1 MIYHKHERENN
12 MKIKS
17 SKKYTACVLAV
28 SLLTFGTAMTS
39 GAELNIS
46 SADMINLQ
54 NALVNLEEINSDQDI
69 NNDGYVNIFDLCMMK
84 NQLHKESQNIKDM
97 IIPINDT
104 YVKFTGRHILKD
116 NTEWLL
122 QSGSA
127 TEFTV
132 TGTKASVTISGDR
145 HADYDEDY
153 RPRYAVFVDDMLILD
168 KTIDSKEEIVTLLD
182 GDKSRTASIR
192 IMLLSEAANGPV
204 GVSSINVSS
213 GVSTPVK
220 PSPKKD
226 LLIEFIGDSITCA
239 YGVEGKSSSE
249 SFKTTT
255 ENFSKSYAYLA
266 ARQLNADYSVVSY
279 SGHGIVSGYSS
290 GDKNSDQLV
299 PDFYT
304 LSSKVSDYD
313 DEWDFSQNETDAVF
327 INLGTND
334 INYVTS
340 DYDTRSEEFTEAY
353 TAFLKTIRKK
363 NPKAAIICTMGVMG
377 GGDEIYPLI
386 EKAVENFKAET
397 GDTNIIYFESAV
409 HNITA
414 DGVGSDWHPSET
426 TQINNGYIAADKIC
440 KALGIESSGTGL
452 DAAADGAY
460 DVVCDKDS
468 GAYAAFYVGYDKSLW
483 INTTE
488 GGTSSTDIEATISGI
503 ELKAGGKYQLTFD
516 CTATPETDIPVLVT
530 GKSEYFSA
538 VAAASGD
545 GVHFDETFTIPE
557 KDTNAKIVFRAGG
570 MSYQNITIR
579 NLKLVKIN

>member
-1 MIYHKHERENN
+1 
-12 MKIKS
+12 MKNT
-17 SKKYTACVLAV
+17 KKYIAAVLAA
-28 SLLTFGTAMTS
+28 SIFTCTAAIEAN
-39 GAELNIS
+39 AELDLSPENMIS
-46 SADMINLQ
+46 LQ
-54 NALVNLEEINSDQDI
+54 NALVDLEEIIPEQDL
-69 NNDGYVNIFDLCMMK
+69 NNDGSVNVFDLCIMK
-84 NQLHKESQNIKDM
+84 NQLHKESQDIKDM
-97 IIPINDT
+97 TIPITDK

-116 NTEWLL
+116 DTEWLL

-145 HADYDEDY
+145 HSEYDKDY
-153 RPRYAVFVDDMLILD
+153 RPRYAVFVNEELILD
-168 KTIDSKEEIVTLLD
+168 KTIDSKEETVTIFE
-182 GDKSRTASIR
+182 GDESQTASVKV
-192 IMLLSEAANGPV
+192 MLLSEAANGPV
-204 GVSSINVSS
+204 GVKNINVSS
-213 GVSTPVK
+213 GASTPVK

-299 PDFYT
+299 PDFYS

-313 DEWDFSQNETDAVF
+313 SEWDFNKYETDAVF

-334 INYVTS
+334 INYVTN
-340 DYDTRSEEFTEAY
+340 DYDTRSEEFVEAY
-353 TAFLKTIRKK
+353 IAFLKTIREK

-386 EKAVENFKAET
+386 ETAVENFKAET
-397 GDTNIIYFESAV
+397 GDTNITYFESAV

-452 DAAADGAY
+452 DAAADANY

-488 GGTSSTDIEATISGI
+488 GGSKPTDIEATISGI
-503 ELKAGGKYQLTFD
+503 ELKAGGKYNLVFD
-516 CTATPETDIPVLVT
+516 CTATPDAEVPVLVT
-530 GKSEYFSA
+530 GKSDYFSSSLA
-538 VAAASGD
+538 VSGSD
-545 GVHFDETFTIPE
+545 VHFDETFTVPE
-557 KDTNAKIVFRAGG
+557 KDTNAKILFRIGG
-570 MSYQNITIR
+570 MSYQNVTIR